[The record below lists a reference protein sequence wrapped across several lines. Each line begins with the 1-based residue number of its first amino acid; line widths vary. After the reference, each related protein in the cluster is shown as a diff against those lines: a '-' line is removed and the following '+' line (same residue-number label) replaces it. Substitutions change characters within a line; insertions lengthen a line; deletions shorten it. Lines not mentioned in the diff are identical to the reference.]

1 MVTVD
6 TIGGGALGRVVG
18 GAGCVYLIWGTRE
31 RETGRRDVEIV
42 STMKVNMLSVT
53 YNMYDYVNTCII
65 YNY

>member
-18 GAGCVYLIWGTRE
+18 VAGGVYLIWGTGE
-31 RETGRRDVEIV
+31 REEGGDVEMV

-53 YNMYDYVNTCII
+53 YYTNHV
-65 YNY
+65 

>member
-18 GAGCVYLIWGTRE
+18 VAGGVYLIWGTGE
-31 RETGRRDVEIV
+31 REEGGDVVMV

-53 YNMYDYVNTCII
+53 YYTNHV
-65 YNY
+65 